1 MIFVGEIGIPRREY
15 LYDLQFWEIILII
28 RGYSRRHH
36 PGWEQARLVA
46 YNAAHCMGSK
56 HQPPPVSQWLPLPW
70 EHTTAD
76 LPSDDV
82 VNEIRRQLQEKNA
95 KINNK

>member
-1 MIFVGEIGIPRREY
+1 MGEIGYNRREA
-15 LYDLQFWEIILII
+15 LYELKQWEIILII

-56 HQPPPVSQWLPLPW
+56 HQPPPVTQWLPLPW